1 MIGLIFIAIATN
13 INHVTCQEGPLTV
26 YGDIVIGGLVPV
38 HDHNSDVEAKCG
50 DLNERIGI
58 QRLEAM
64 LFAIDNINHNQ
75 SILQN
80 VSLGLEVY
88 DTCSSETVAL
98 DRALHFV
105 KDRVSAREH
114 HPSGNPVK
122 AGVIG
127 PSFSSVSVQVA
138 HLFRL
143 FQIPQVSFDSTSYEL
158 SDKTRFEF
166 FSRTVPHDL
175 YQAKALVD
183 IAKAM
188 NWTYISVV
196 YSGDSYGTL
205 GFKSVKEEA
214 TKAGMISE
222 LLIICQSSISF
233 STGGDQIVLRIMFT
247 GSSCKENDISKV

>member
-1 MIGLIFIAIATN
+1 MPI
-13 INHVTCQEGPLTV
+13 
-26 YGDIVIGGLVPV
+26 
-38 HDHNSDVEAKCG
+38 HDHDSKDLVQCG
-50 DLNERIGI
+50 DLNERVGI

-64 LFAIDNINHNQ
+64 IFAVDEINNNQ
-75 SILQN
+75 SILRN

-88 DTCSSETVAL
+88 DTCSSETIAL

-105 KDRVSAREH
+105 KDAVSSREN
-114 HPSGNPVK
+114 HPVM

-127 PSFSSVSVQVA
+127 PSFSSISVQVA

-158 SDKTRFEF
+158 SDKNRFEF

-183 IAKAM
+183 VAKAM

-205 GFKSVKEEA
+205 GFQAVKEEA
-214 TKAGMISE
+214 KKSG
-222 LLIICQSSISF
+222 IIKFVLHLSIF
-233 STGGDQIVLRIMFT
+233 VPRRPLVALGRLGLCTRNEWLWGHMM
-247 GSSCKENDISKV
+247 

>member
-13 INHVTCQEGPLTV
+13 FDHVTCQDGPLLV
-26 YGDIVIGGLVPV
+26 NGNIVIGGLVPI
-38 HDHNSDVEAKCG
+38 HDQDSKDLAQCG
-50 DLNERIGI
+50 DLNERVGI

-64 LFAIDNINHNQ
+64 LFAVDKINNNK
-75 SILQN
+75 SILRN

-88 DTCSSETVAL
+88 DTCSSETIAL

-105 KDRVSAREH
+105 KDRVSSREQ
-114 HPSGNPVK
+114 HPSRNPVI

-127 PSFSSVSVQVA
+127 PSFSSISVQVA

-183 IAKAM
+183 IAKVM

-196 YSGDSYGTL
+196 YSSDTYGTL
-205 GFKSVKEEA
+205 GFKALKEEA
-214 TKAGMISE
+214 KKAG
-222 LLIICQSSISF
+222 IINSVLYLSSIA
-233 STGGDQIVLRIMFT
+233 
-247 GSSCKENDISKV
+247 ISHEQ

>member
-1 MIGLIFIAIATN
+1 MIGLVFVAMVVHFN
-13 INHVTCQEGPLTV
+13 YVTCLGGSLLIK
-26 YGDIVIGGLVPV
+26 GSIVIGGLVPI
-38 HDHNSDVEAKCG
+38 HDHDSKDLARCG
-50 DLNERIGI
+50 DLNERVGI

-64 LFAIDNINHNQ
+64 LFAVDKINKNN
-75 SILQN
+75 SILRN
-80 VSLGLEVY
+80 VSLGLQVY
-88 DTCSSETVAL
+88 DTCSSETIAL

-105 KDRVSAREH
+105 KDRVSSKEQYSA
-114 HPSGNPVK
+114 GNPIM

-127 PSFSSVSVQVA
+127 PSFSSISVQVA

-175 YQAKALVD
+175 FQAKALVD
-183 IAKAM
+183 IAKLM

-205 GFKSVKEEA
+205 GFQAVKEEA
-214 TKAGMISE
+214 KNSG
-222 LLIICQSSISF
+222 
-233 STGGDQIVLRIMFT
+233 IVEFGFT
-247 GSSCKENDISKV
+247 RNDEG